1 MAYAADSKS
10 AARKGMRVR
19 LPPPGPWIGPYHDR
33 VATDPSGWTEFG
45 GAIVAA
51 AGALVGLIFVALSI
65 NVEGIIGMDG
75 IPDLALEGIVV
86 LTTVLISAIVLLT
99 PGQTNAWLAAELIL
113 IGLGHSLIIAIL
125 FVRTFRT
132 AEPRFRLKRVQ
143 MALVSGVPGALV
155 AVAGVGLATS
165 SIGGLYWLVP
175 ASVLGIMAGLVSA
188 WVLLIEIKR

>member
-19 LPPPGPWIGPYHDR
+19 LPPPGPAIQPYHDR
-33 VATDPSGWTEFG
+33 MATDPAGWTEFA

-65 NVEGIIGMDG
+65 NVEGIIGMQG

-86 LTTVLISAIVLLT
+86 LTTVLIAAIVLLT
-99 PGQTNAWLAAELIL
+99 PGQSNGWLAAELIE
-113 IGLGHSLIIAIL
+113 IGLGHSLIITIL
-125 FVRTFRT
+125 FLRTYRS
-132 AEPRFRLKRVQ
+132 AEPVFRVKRVQ
-143 MALVSGVPGALV
+143 MALVSGVPGTLV
-155 AVAGVGLATS
+155 AVAGFGLATGA
-165 SIGGLYWLVP
+165 IGGLYWLVP
-175 ASVLGIMAGLVSA
+175 ASVLGIMAGLISA